1 MKKKIAIGIV
11 VIIILG
17 LFCYYQNND
26 IKITNIDFKNDKI
39 SKEIDGYKILQISD
53 LHNKEFGKDNKK
65 LVELTKEI
73 KPDIIVITGDIIDSR
88 RTNTDVAIRY
98 INQIKTVAPIYY
110 SPGNHESRISE
121 YQDFENRL
129 AKQGVNILND
139 KSESIKIKNDSIDLI
154 GVRDISFIQKENR
167 KEELSNIINNL
178 KNKDDSKLSIL
189 LSHRPDLIDLY
200 AKENI
205 DLVFSGHAHGGQVR
219 IPFIGGILAP
229 DQGLFP
235 KYTSGIYNK
244 DNTHMIVSRGLG
256 NSLFP
261 LRVFNKPELVVTT
274 LKSK

>member
-73 KPDIIVITGDIIDSR
+73 KPDMIVITGDIIDSR

-121 YQDFENRL
+121 YKDFENRL

-139 KSESIKIKNDSIDLI
+139 KSKSIKINNDSIDLI
-154 GVRDISFIQKENR
+154 GVRDISFIQKEDR
-167 KEELSNIINNL
+167 REELSNIISNL
-178 KNKDDSKLSIL
+178 KNKDDNKLSIL

>member
-1 MKKKIAIGIV
+1 MNKKIAIGIV

-53 LHNKEFGKDNKK
+53 LHNKQFGKDNKK
-65 LVELTKEI
+65 LVKLTKEI

-139 KSESIKIKNDSIDLI
+139 KSKSIKINNDSIDLI
-154 GVRDISFIQKENR
+154 GVRDISFIKKENR
-167 KEELSNIINNL
+167 EEELSNIINNL
-178 KNKDDSKLSIL
+178 KNKDDSNLSVL

-200 AKENI
+200 AKEDI

>member
-65 LVELTKEI
+65 LVKLTKEV

-139 KSESIKIKNDSIDLI
+139 KSKSIKINNDSIDLI

-178 KNKDDSKLSIL
+178 KNKDNSNLSIL

-200 AKENI
+200 AKESI

-219 IPFIGGILAP
+219 LPFIGGILAP

>member
-53 LHNKEFGKDNKK
+53 LHNKQFGKDNKK
-65 LVELTKEI
+65 LVKLTKEI

-98 INQIKTVAPIYY
+98 INQIKKVAPIYY

-139 KSESIKIKNDSIDLI
+139 KSKSIKINNDSIDLI

-200 AKENI
+200 AKESI

-219 IPFIGGILAP
+219 LPFIGGILAP

>member
-11 VIIILG
+11 VIIISG

-26 IKITNIDFKNDKI
+26 IKITNIDFKDDKI

-65 LVELTKEI
+65 LVKLTKEI

-88 RTNTDVAIRY
+88 RTNTDVVIRY

-139 KSESIKIKNDSIDLI
+139 KSESIKINNDSIDLI

-219 IPFIGGILAP
+219 LPFIGGILAP